1 MRTLRRSWRQAATLT
16 LGAAV
21 SLAVVGGAPREARAI
36 YPGDNGQIVFERLID
51 GALDVFVM
59 KADGTGQINITNHPA
74 DDLNPVFSADGKK
87 IAFASTRTRN
97 GVARIFVMDATGAN
111 VRMVS
116 GRDSDD
122 AAEQREPT

>member
-1 MRTLRRSWRQAATLT
+1 MRTLRRSWRQPATLT
-16 LGAAV
+16 LVAAV

-36 YPGDNGQIVFERLID
+36 YPGDNGQIVFERLND

-74 DDLNPVFSADGKK
+74 DDNDPVFSADGKK

-111 VRMVS
+111 VRMVGQS
-116 GRDSDD
+116 SR
-122 AAEQREPT
+122 QR